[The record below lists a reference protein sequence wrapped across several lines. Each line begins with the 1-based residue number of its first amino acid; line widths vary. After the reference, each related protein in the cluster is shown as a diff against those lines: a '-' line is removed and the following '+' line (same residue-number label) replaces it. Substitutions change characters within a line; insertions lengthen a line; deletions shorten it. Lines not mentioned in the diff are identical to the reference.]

1 MLQSI
6 GGRGF
11 AVPPRDVWQAGGHAR
26 AGISE
31 YVGSD
36 TIQIKFKLNS
46 AIRIP
51 ISAIEWFHR
60 MQTGEI
66 FDIKKYAIHDGPGIR
81 TTVFFKGCPLS
92 CWWCHNPE
100 SLGTATQR
108 LYRGERC
115 IGCQEC
121 LAACANGAIRQFED
135 QLQWIAADCR
145 YCRICAQVCPAEAVE
160 FIGQTM
166 TVDEVVAEIAKDTL
180 FYDQSGGGVTIS
192 GGEPLMQPSFLI
204 QLLDACGEQGL
215 HRTVDTSGQADTQTL
230 LETALRT
237 DLFLYDLKHMDPE
250 KHYRYTGVSNDMIL
264 TNLKQLSRQG
274 ARIIIRLP
282 VIPGI
287 NADEENIER
296 TGALAAALPG
306 VIGISI
312 LPYHCAA
319 ETKYRNLDL
328 KNKAFDIQ
336 RPCADVIASVARQ
349 LASYNLAVNIGG

>member
-1 MLQSI
+1 
-6 GGRGF
+6 
-11 AVPPRDVWQAGGHAR
+11 
-26 AGISE
+26 
-31 YVGSD
+31 
-36 TIQIKFKLNS
+36 
-46 AIRIP
+46 
-51 ISAIEWFHR
+51 

-121 LAACANGAIRQFED
+121 LAACSNGAIRQFED

-145 YCRICAQVCPAEAVE
+145 YCRICAKVCPAEAVE

-215 HRTVDTSGQADTQTL
+215 HRTVDTSGQADTQIL
-230 LETALRT
+230 LETGLRT

-250 KHYRYTGVSNDMIL
+250 KHYHYTGVSNDMIL
-264 TNLKQLSRQG
+264 TNLEQLSRQG

-296 TGALAAALPG
+296 TGALAATLPG

-319 ETKYRNLDL
+319 EAKYRNLDL

-336 RPCADVIASVARQ
+336 RPSEDVIASVARQ
-349 LASYNLAVNIGG
+349 LASYNLEVKIGG

>member
-1 MLQSI
+1 LLQSI
-6 GGRGF
+6 GGREF
-11 AVPPRDVWQAGGHAR
+11 ALPPRDVWQAGGHAR

-31 YVGSD
+31 YVRSD
-36 TIQIKFKLNS
+36 NIQIKFKLNS

-121 LAACANGAIRQFED
+121 LAACSNGAIRQFED

-145 YCRICAQVCPAEAVE
+145 YCRICAKVCPAEAVE

-250 KHYRYTGVSNDMIL
+250 KHYHYTGVSNDMIL

-296 TGALAAALPG
+296 TGALAATLPG

-319 ETKYRNLDL
+319 EAKYRNLDL

-336 RPCADVIASVARQ
+336 RPTADVIASVARQ
-349 LASYNLAVNIGG
+349 LASYNLEVKIGG